1 MGKSLY
7 KNKDTIILTGGRV
20 QKKTKHTEAYLMKKY
35 LLQKYKIPS
44 ENIITEPKAMNTIEN
59 AINSYKILKKI
70 KNIDKYNII
79 IISSLFHIKR
89 VKYIFNKIL
98 VDIPNKT
105 YKSSY
110 NRLNSNQL
118 LGVKQFE
125 KKELNRIKISE
136 DTNI

>member
-1 MGKSLY
+1 MTIIIILGHKILENGSMSDSLIERLKMGKSLY

-35 LLQKYKIPS
+35 LLRENKIPS
-44 ENIITEPKAMNTIEN
+44 ENIITEPKAMNTTEN

-70 KNIDKYNII
+70 KNIAKCNII

-105 YKSSY
+105 YKS
-110 NRLNSNQL
+110 
-118 LGVKQFE
+118 
-125 KKELNRIKISE
+125 
-136 DTNI
+136 